1 MESEKIHN
9 CGFCDNPNVLK
20 KCRKSQ
26 TRCKQ
31 ARFCNKNCE
40 TAAHSKERQSKEAV
54 AVANE
59 NPGDESLK
67 NAIESEMKRV
77 AKRNRKFN
85 RNLNFVMNRPGD
97 VVLTQD
103 HIRILQGMTSSTNFP
118 GARNG
123 QRHGSR
129 VPQSPEDGTQSP
141 EDGTQNQN

>member
-20 KCRKSQ
+20 KCGKSH

-31 ARFCNKNCE
+31 IRYCNKNCE

-54 AVANE
+54 AVTNE

-77 AKRNRKFN
+77 AKRERQNRQN
-85 RNLNFVMNRPGD
+85 V
-97 VVLTQD
+97 
-103 HIRILQGMTSSTNFP
+103 IRIMNCPDRPTLNRDQYASMQGMQGMTSSTNFP
-118 GARNG
+118 EARND
-123 QRHGSR
+123 QDSR
-129 VPQSPEDGTQSP
+129 VPQSPEDGIQ
-141 EDGTQNQN
+141 DQN